1 LNRNIF
7 AANLILSDVSAGR
20 FPALVEAVMS
30 NFSYSIDIK
39 RFQNLLETS
48 VDETERRMI
57 EKLLAE
63 QKARAD
69 LRASEPKKE

>member
-1 LNRNIF
+1 VIPVPNG
-7 AANLILSDVSAGR
+7 VG
-20 FPALVEAVMS
+20 MS

-63 QKARAD
+63 QKARAE
-69 LRASEPKKE
+69 LRASELKKE